1 MIRKL
6 GWTMALWA
14 CAATAQ
20 EIVVSADQVRLLEL
34 ETNPAEAAGSLRLR
48 GLPAQVE
55 IAAGA
60 QRSVLAPWA
69 SQVLVL
75 LADIGD
81 RVEAGAPLA
90 ELASAELAAAAAR
103 LAQAQAAERR
113 AGAQARRDRQL
124 FAEGVIARTRLEL
137 AEAEWQAADAALRA
151 EQAALAGVEA
161 LGGGRYRLQAPQAG
175 VVVARA
181 LEVEQPVAAWSA
193 AFVIGDPAQLVAVI
207 QVPAPRA
214 GALRVGDTVRIG
226 DASGQVA
233 RIAAVVDPQ
242 TQALALRATLD
253 TPGSL
258 RSGQRASAEIAVA
271 APAGALA
278 LPREAL
284 WFEGDAAHVFAQGE
298 PGHFRDVPVE
308 VLDQDRDRAVV
319 RGGLEAGAQV
329 VTRGVAAL
337 KALRETP

>member
-1 MIRKL
+1 MMRIL
-6 GWTMALWA
+6 GCALALFA

-20 EIVVSADQVRLLEL
+20 EIAVSADQMRLLEL
-34 ETNPAEAAGSLRLR
+34 ETRAAEVATNLRLR
-48 GLPAQVE
+48 GLPAQIE

-60 QRSVLAPWA
+60 QRSVLAPWS
-69 SQVLVL
+69 SQVLML

-81 RVEAGAPLA
+81 RVEAGTPLA

-124 FAEGVIARTRLEL
+124 FDEGVIAHTRLEL
-137 AEAEWQAADAALRA
+137 AEAEWQAAQAALQA
-151 EQAALAGVEA
+151 ERAALAGVA
-161 LGGGRYRLQAPQAG
+161 VLGGGRYRLLAPQSG

-181 LEVEQPVAAWSA
+181 LQADAPVAAWST
-193 AFVIGDPAQLVAVI
+193 AFVIADPTRLVAVI
-207 QVPAPRA
+207 QVPATRA
-214 GALRVGDTVRIG
+214 GALRVGDAVRIG
-226 DASGQVA
+226 DADGKVA
-233 RIAAVVDPQ
+233 RIGAVVDPQ
-242 TQALALRATLD
+242 TQALALRATLE

-258 RSGQRASAEIAVA
+258 RGGQRASAEIAVA

-278 LPREAL
+278 LPRAAL
-284 WFEGDAAHVFAQGE
+284 WFEGNAPHVFAEGA
-298 PGHFRDVPVE
+298 PGRFREVPVE

-319 RGGLEAGAQV
+319 RAELEAGARV

-337 KALRETP
+337 KALREAP